1 MEKSINELRNLV
13 KDLLDDTSNK
23 NGGAS
28 MWGLLLA
35 IAGIIASLICCKH
48 DIIFNSLNIITFL
61 STLFTLSLMSLANL
75 FYYIDS
81 RDLIKKDDASISTFY
96 PKPFIGDNIVK
107 VVILII
113 LFLLLHILGKIFVN
127 HWQLSLCMIIDGIML
142 GFEWSAIE
150 FKKKFRQELYP
161 VFKTMVFLPVL
172 LSIIAL
178 AWILPEITQELEL
191 DTIRFS
197 LSVSVGIGI
206 IYYGIYLFYLSPKT
220 QLYIKLRKCYNR
232 LLSREQL
239 NVEEEEKRLSQVLNG
254 FFFDELFL
262 QDIHNLTSDRNRIIK
277 NCQQAY
283 ELIDYKND
291 YTMDAMTKLK
301 QASQASI
308 LIVDAYHSL
317 EKLIKDCNTLKNKI
331 IAEYKN
337 LPNPEA
343 EKKRFCQVQDQL
355 YAFLKSIKNDID
367 TLNIV
372 FESYMITIDDFMK
385 KYKAYKDCLCKYATY
400 KKHFGKFIGCRIIPK
415 IDQLFHRKKETL
427 CKRKDKMNI

>member
-1 MEKSINELRNLV
+1 
-13 KDLLDDTSNK
+13 
-23 NGGAS
+23 

-61 STLFTLSLMSLANL
+61 STLFTLSLMCLANL

-81 RDLIKKDDASISTFY
+81 RDLIKNDDASISTFY

-197 LSVSVGIGI
+197 LSVSGGIGI
-206 IYYGIYLFYLSPKT
+206 IYYALYLFSLSPKT
-220 QLYIKLRKCYNR
+220 RLNIKLRTCYNR
-232 LLSREQL
+232 LFSRNHL
-239 NVEEEEKRLSQVLNG
+239 NVEEEEKRLLQVLNG
-254 FFFDELFL
+254 VFFDELFL

-277 NCQQAY
+277 NCLQAY

-291 YTMDAMTKLK
+291 YTMNAMIKLN
-301 QASQASI
+301 QASH
-308 LIVDAYHSL
+308 LIADAYYSL
-317 EKLIKDCNTLKNKI
+317 EKLIKDCNTLINKI
-331 IAEYKN
+331 IAEYDN
-337 LPNPEA
+337 LPKQEA
-343 EKKRFCQVQDQL
+343 DIERVRLVLNQL
-355 YAFLKSIKNDID
+355 ATFQTSIKNDID
-367 TLNIV
+367 TLKIV
-372 FESYMITIDDFMK
+372 VELCKITIDDFNNK
-385 KYKAYKDCLCKYATY
+385 NIVYKDCLCKYATY
-400 KKHFGKFIGCRIIPK
+400 RKHFGKFIGCRIIPK
-415 IDQLFHRKKETL
+415 IYRLFHLKEETL
-427 CKRKDKMNI
+427 CKRKD

>member
-1 MEKSINELRNLV
+1 MAKSIDELRNLV

-28 MWGLLLA
+28 MWGLLVA

-61 STLFTLSLMSLANL
+61 STLFTMSLMSLANL

-113 LFLLLHILGKIFVN
+113 LFLLLHISGKIFVN
-127 HWQLSLCMIIDGIML
+127 HWQLAICMIIDGMML
-142 GFEWSAIE
+142 GVEWSAIE
-150 FKKKFRQELYP
+150 FKKKSRQELYP
-161 VFKTMVFLPVL
+161 VFKNIVLFPIL

-197 LSVSVGIGI
+197 LSVSGGIGI
-206 IYYGIYLFYLSPKT
+206 IYYAFYLFSLSPKT
-220 QLYIKLRKCYNR
+220 RLNLKLRKCYNH
-232 LLSREQL
+232 LLSRDHL
-239 NVEEEEKRLSQVLNG
+239 NVEEEEKRLLQVLNG
-254 FFFDELFL
+254 VFFDELFL
-262 QDIHNLTSDRNRIIK
+262 QDIHNLTSDRYRIIK

-291 YTMDAMTKLK
+291 YTMDAMEKLH
-301 QASQASI
+301 QASN
-308 LIVDAYHSL
+308 LIVDTYYSL
-317 EKLIKDCNTLKNKI
+317 GKLIKDCKSLMNKI
-331 IAEYKN
+331 IVESNN
-337 LPNPEA
+337 LPKQEA
-343 EKKRFCQVQDQL
+343 EIERVRHVLDELDTFQ
-355 YAFLKSIKNDID
+355 KSIQNDID

-372 FESYMITIDDFMK
+372 IELFMITIDDFMNK
-385 KYKAYKDCLCKYATY
+385 NKVYKDCLCKYATY